1 MVSALALT
9 TIITTAVR
17 TVIVKV
23 QAITTT
29 LPKVAVVVAV
39 AVFLLEM
46 LATVLLLVA
55 TTQVEMVAV
64 DQDVDPT
71 VAPVV
76 VTQEPQDLEET
87 VEPMETLDIMLMVTA
102 TYIRG
107 LQLETVEVGL

>member
-1 MVSALALT
+1 
-9 TIITTAVR
+9 
-17 TVIVKV
+17 
-23 QAITTT
+23 
-29 LPKVAVVVAV
+29 
-39 AVFLLEM
+39 M
-46 LATVLLLVA
+46 LVTVLLLVA

-64 DQDVDPT
+64 DQAVDPT